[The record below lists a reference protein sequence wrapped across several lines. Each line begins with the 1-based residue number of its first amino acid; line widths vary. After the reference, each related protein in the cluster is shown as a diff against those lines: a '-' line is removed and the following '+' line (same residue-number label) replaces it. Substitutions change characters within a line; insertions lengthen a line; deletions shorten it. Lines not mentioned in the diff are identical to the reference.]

1 MNMAIP
7 QTMLSVVA
15 RDEVHLQFM
24 LKPDVDIRPFL
35 KTLGKLWESE
45 ITGIAD
51 PTLNQRYRLAGGTAN
66 IVLGFKPE
74 LWRTVCP
81 SDVPDNLNS
90 FDRDVVGINGMRAP
104 ATQHDLWIW
113 ITQSNAATLYDSMS
127 KVVSLLR
134 PFADLASEQI
144 CFPYHSNV
152 TFDGF
157 ADGVANPNPFRAYS
171 VAIIPDGEKGAGGST
186 VLVQKWKMDVEK
198 LRDLPVHAAENVW
211 GRTKA
216 ESHQLSPLPE
226 DSHVGRNQF
235 RRNGEEIDIVRRN
248 ANYGN
253 AKEAGIMFVGFCND
267 ITVTMG
273 MLEQMYG
280 VGPDGISKTDK
291 LLDFSTALSSAI
303 YFVPSLDALSKM
315 EITPEDSD

>member
-1 MNMAIP
+1 MAIS

-15 RDEVHLQFM
+15 RDEVHLQFK
-24 LKPDVDIRPFL
+24 LKDDVDRGQFF

-45 ITGIAD
+45 VTGIAD
-51 PTLNQRYRLAGGTAN
+51 PTLNQHHQLTGGTAN
-66 IVLGFKPE
+66 VVVGFKPE
-74 LWRTVCP
+74 LWRETFP
-81 SDVPDNLNS
+81 EDVPDNLSS
-90 FDRDVVGINGMRAP
+90 FDKDLIGSNGMTVP
-104 ATQHDLWIW
+104 AAQHDLWVW
-113 ITQSNAATLYDSMS
+113 ITQSNAASLYDSVS
-127 KVVSLLR
+127 RAVSLLS

-144 CFPYHSNV
+144 CFPYHNNV

-157 ADGVANPNPFRAYS
+157 ADGVANPNAFRANS

-186 VLVQKWKMDVEK
+186 LLLQKWSMDVEK
-198 LRDLPVHAAENVW
+198 LRSLPVHEAEKVW

-216 ESHQLSPLPE
+216 GSHELSPLPE

-253 AKEAGIMFVGFCND
+253 AKEAGIMFVGLCND
-267 ITVTMG
+267 ITVTLG
-273 MLEQMYG
+273 MLKQMYG
-280 VGPDGISKTDK
+280 VGDDGVSKTDR

-315 EITPEDSD
+315 GISPADPE